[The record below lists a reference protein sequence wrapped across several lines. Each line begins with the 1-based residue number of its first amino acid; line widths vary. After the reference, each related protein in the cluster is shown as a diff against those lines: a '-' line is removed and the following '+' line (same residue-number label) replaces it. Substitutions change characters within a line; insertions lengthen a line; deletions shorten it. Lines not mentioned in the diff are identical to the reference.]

1 MRQFFKFMFASMLGF
16 ILGSVVIAV
25 IFVVMIIGAV
35 ASLGTAFS
43 METKPTTVVNN
54 SVLLM
59 RLDHPIV
66 DRGQEDGM
74 LLDFGPFRGMGEMG
88 LNDILDNIDK
98 AKRDERI
105 KGIFLDLGMVNARMA
120 TMKEIRDKLLEFK
133 AESGKPIV
141 AYGDV
146 FTQGTYYLASA
157 ADQVYL
163 VPEGDLDFRGLQTE
177 MMFYKGLF
185 DKLDIEVQF
194 IRGSNNKFKS
204 YGEAF
209 TETEMS
215 PANEQQMKVLVH
227 GLWDHYLGTIAE
239 TRKIDKARLNG
250 IADSLLIR
258 RAPDAVTYGLI
269 DGVKYRDEVLTLLK
283 EKMGLDSDKEIAF
296 AGIGKYTRSI
306 VPEAKIEGKRSLK
319 SKLPKVAVVYAQG
332 DIMDGEG
339 SDGVIGG
346 TSMSAAIREAREDTT
361 VKAIVLRVN
370 SPGGSGLASD
380 IIWREVK
387 LATAVKPVVVSM
399 GDVAASG
406 GYYISCAANKIY
418 ADPTTITGSIGV
430 FGMIPN
436 MQGFFNNKLGITF
449 DGVHTNTYAGM
460 MTVNRALTADEK
472 RIIQQFID
480 HFYDTFTSRVA
491 EGRHMTQAQ
500 VDSIAQGRVWTGV
513 DAKRIGLVDELG
525 GLEAAVK
532 DASQLAGLT
541 EGGFRI
547 VNYPA
552 QEDVFQEL
560 IKELNGEA
568 KSWVSEQVFG
578 TDALLLK
585 QFEQVR
591 RVRQL
596 SGVQARMP
604 FELEV
609 H

>member
-1 MRQFFKFMFASMLGF
+1 
-16 ILGSVVIAV
+16 
-25 IFVVMIIGAV
+25 
-35 ASLGTAFS
+35 
-43 METKPTTVVNN
+43 
-54 SVLLM
+54 
-59 RLDHPIV
+59 
-66 DRGQEDGM
+66 
-74 LLDFGPFRGMGEMG
+74 
-88 LNDILDNIDK
+88 
-98 AKRDERI
+98 
-105 KGIFLDLGMVNARMA
+105 
-120 TMKEIRDKLLEFK
+120 
-133 AESGKPIV
+133 
-141 AYGDV
+141 
-146 FTQGTYYLASA
+146 
-157 ADQVYL
+157 
-163 VPEGDLDFRGLQTE
+163 
-177 MMFYKGLF
+177 
-185 DKLDIEVQF
+185 
-194 IRGSNNKFKS
+194 
-204 YGEAF
+204 
-209 TETEMS
+209 
-215 PANEQQMKVLVH
+215 
-227 GLWDHYLGTIAE
+227 
-239 TRKIDKARLNG
+239 
-250 IADSLLIR
+250 
-258 RAPDAVTYGLI
+258 
-269 DGVKYRDEVLTLLK
+269 
-283 EKMGLDSDKEIAF
+283 
-296 AGIGKYTRSI
+296 
-306 VPEAKIEGKRSLK
+306 
-319 SKLPKVAVVYAQG
+319 
-332 DIMDGEG
+332 
-339 SDGVIGG
+339 VIGG